1 MSKTTAPAETSTP
14 TRNSFAVGLTMF
26 AGAILMLVAFFQVF
40 LGLVAIFGD
49 EYVVVT
55 PNYIFSFDTT
65 LWGWIHVALGVLLG
79 AAAWFIYQGKV
90 WARTVGVAAAGLN
103 AVANFAWLPHT
114 PVWSA
119 LIIALDVLVIWA
131 LTAHGRDIIT
141 EA

>member
-1 MSKTTAPAETSTP
+1 
-14 TRNSFAVGLTMF
+14 MF

>member
-131 LTAHGRDIIT
+131 LAAHGRDIIT